1 MKVGSWKLEVGNKKL
16 KVVSMQDFKD
26 LIVWKKAHQN
36 ALTIYN
42 LTKSFPKDE
51 QYGITSQLRR
61 ASVSVPTN
69 IAEGCGKFTQ
79 RDFAHYLQISLGSCH
94 ETEYLTLLA
103 FDLNYIHEEDYK
115 TLNQSINEVKAML
128 ISLIKKAR

>member
-1 MKVGSWKLEVGNKKL
+1 
-16 KVVSMQDFKD
+16 MQDFKD
-26 LIVWKKAHQN
+26 LIVWKKAHEN
-36 ALTIYN
+36 ALMVYN

-51 QYGITSQLRR
+51 LYGITGQLRTS
-61 ASVSVPTN
+61 SVSVPTN

-79 RDFAHYLQISLGSCH
+79 TDFAHFLQIALGSCQ

-103 FDLNYIHEEDYK
+103 SDLKYIHKEDYK

-128 ISLIKKAR
+128 ISLIKKIR